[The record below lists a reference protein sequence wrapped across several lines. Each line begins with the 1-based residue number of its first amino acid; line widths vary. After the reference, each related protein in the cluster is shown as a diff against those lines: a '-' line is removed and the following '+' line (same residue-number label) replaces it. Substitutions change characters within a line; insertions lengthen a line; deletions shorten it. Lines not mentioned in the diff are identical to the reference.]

1 MKIKTMT
8 AQFGALE
15 GKSLTLSEGLNVIY
29 APNESG
35 KSTWC
40 AFLRAMLYGIST
52 SQRAKAGQKPD
63 KVKYRPWS
71 GTSMA
76 GSMELRSGKY
86 GEVTLRRWTERANQP
101 MQAFS
106 ATVTGTDTPVPGL
119 SSDTAGECLT
129 GVPREV
135 FERSAFIRQA
145 GLEIS
150 SDPEL
155 DRRINAIVS
164 TGDEEVSYLETDKLL
179 KIWLRH
185 RRSGKRGAI
194 PETEEQIG
202 QLEQSL
208 EDIHRT
214 TQSLSTLEEEM
225 EALETRQKTLE
236 MQIQQARASQRKEA
250 LAGMSGARSQVQEAE
265 VVRQQAEKAFAQ
277 AQKAVEDT
285 CYGDRGVEEAARIS
299 DKDKRAAQE
308 LQHLADKLP
317 PVKLAYIPL
326 GVSIVAFLLALVL
339 PWTMECVGVGCVMV
353 LLFVVM
359 YTRLL
364 SIRKTKEDTLADR
377 QRILDAY
384 GVETPEE
391 IDGLLEEYRTL
402 WQQKQRAQFR
412 LEQAEEALEKARQS
426 QKNTEAQ
433 AVSSLDF
440 VNGDSQAAQLGRT
453 LEQTKARLGQ
463 LKEQRA
469 SVMGR
474 AESLG
479 DPLVLESEL
488 AQCRQKRE
496 ELLGQEAALE
506 LAMETMAAA
515 DTELQQRFSPR
526 LAKEAAELF
535 AKLTEGRYD
544 EITLARDLTAKTR
557 LTGDA
562 VGWETD
568 YLSAGA
574 KDQLYLS
581 LRLAVCKL
589 ALPTEDPCPLVL
601 DDAFVSFDRQ
611 RMEKALNLCRELG
624 QTRQILLFTCHEREY
639 NYFRDDPSV
648 ATATL

>member
-76 GSMELRSGKY
+76 GSLELRSEKY

-164 TGDEEVSYLETDKLL
+164 TGDEEVSYMETDKLL
-179 KIWLRH
+179 KTWLRH

-194 PETEEQIG
+194 PETEEQI
-202 QLEQSL
+202 QRLEQSL

-214 TQSLSTLEEEM
+214 TQSISSLEEEM

-236 MQIQQARASQRKEA
+236 TQIQQARAAQRKEA
-250 LAGMSGARSQVQEAE
+250 LADMSGARGQVQEAE
-265 VVRQQAEKAFAQ
+265 AVRQEAEKAFIQ
-277 AQKAVEDT
+277 AQKAVKDT
-285 CYGDRGVEEAARIS
+285 CYGDRSVEEAARIS
-299 DKDKRAAQE
+299 DKDKKAAQE

-326 GVSIVAFLLALVL
+326 GVAILAFLLALVL

-359 YTRLL
+359 YTRLV

-412 LEQAEEALEKARQS
+412 LEQAEEALGKARQS

-453 LEQTKARLGQ
+453 LEQTKARLSQ

-469 SVMGR
+469 SVLGR
-474 AESLG
+474 VESLG

-488 AQCRQKRE
+488 VQCRQKRE

-506 LAMETMAAA
+506 LAMETMASA
-515 DTELQQRFSPR
+515 DGELQQRFSPR
-526 LAKEAAELF
+526 LAKRAAELF

-574 KDQLYLS
+574 RDQLYLS
-581 LRLAVCKL
+581 LRLAVCEL
-589 ALPTEDPCPLVL
+589 ALSAEDPCPLVL

-611 RMEKALNLCRELG
+611 RMEKALDLCKELG

-639 NYFRDDPSV
+639 NYVRDDPSV
-648 ATATL
+648 ATVTL